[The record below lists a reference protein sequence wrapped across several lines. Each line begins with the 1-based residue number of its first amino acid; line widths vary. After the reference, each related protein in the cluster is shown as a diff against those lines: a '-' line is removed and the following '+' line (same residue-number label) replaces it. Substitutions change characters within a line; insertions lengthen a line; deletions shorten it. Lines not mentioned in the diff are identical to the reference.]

1 MTRRHFQ
8 LSGTA
13 SFVML
18 LCAGIVLL
26 LLPSAVTQR
35 VNFLFAETFAPV
47 MRLGRPPAGETVA
60 AGDSDA
66 YVPRRDYE
74 GLWKDHQNL
83 HAQLL
88 ELQNAY
94 ETLAQIRSGLPR
106 FFSGMVVADVI
117 TGSGSVLHHELLINK
132 GAADGLGP
140 GSYVMSPEGNSIVG
154 VVSQSSDLMA
164 RVRLL
169 TDANQSI
176 EVRIRRDGGPLDVAA
191 LMFGDGRGACTIAMV
206 ERQKDIRPGDAVFA
220 AARPGLLEVPL
231 IIGRVAEVR
240 PDEES
245 PLLWQIRVQP
255 VEDARTLKTVAVIVA
270 DPLGSSRR

>member
-8 LSGTA
+8 LSSTA
-13 SFVML
+13 LFMML

-26 LLPSAVTQR
+26 LLPASMTQS
-35 VNFLFAETFAPV
+35 VNFLFAETFEPV
-47 MRLGRPPAGETVA
+47 MRLGRPAAGDKTA
-60 AGDSDA
+60 AGDSDDC
-66 YVPRRDYE
+66 VPRRKYDA
-74 GLWKDHQNL
+74 LWKTHTNL

-88 ELQNAY
+88 ELQDAY
-94 ETLAQIRSGLPR
+94 ETVAQIRSGLPR

-117 TGSGSVLHHELLINK
+117 AGSGSALNHELLINK
-132 GAADGLGP
+132 GTADGLRP

-154 VVSQSSDLMA
+154 VVRQCSDMMA

-191 LMFGDGRGACTIAMV
+191 LMFGDGRNACTIAMV

-220 AARPGLLEVPL
+220 ARRPGLLEVPL
-231 IIGRVAEVR
+231 VIGRVADVR

-245 PLLWQIRVQP
+245 PLLWSIRVEP
-255 VEDARTLKTVAVIVA
+255 IDDVRTLKTVAVIVA
-270 DPLGSSRR
+270 DPPEAPRR